1 MSSIRCIAALCAGTI
16 LSLGHAF
23 AADPKA
29 EMDAAMQAANT
40 AMIKGPADV
49 AVVGQTTLKLP
60 ANFGYIPAK
69 ESRQLLSAMGNSPSD
84 ETQGL
89 IIATDAQNTDWF
101 MVVSYTAAGYIKDDD
116 AKTWNADELLTSL
129 REGTEEMNKERK
141 TRGIPEM
148 EIVGW
153 VEKPQYDA
161 ASQRLVWSLASHDK
175 GQASGADNGINYNTL
190 VLGREGYVSMNLVT
204 DMKAIETLKPVAK
217 NMLAAMT
224 FDTGKRY
231 ADFNASTD
239 KVAEYGLA
247 ALVAGVAAKKLGL
260 LALIGVFLAKFAKI
274 IIAAVAVG
282 GGALGKKWWNSRK
295 RNQAA

>member
-1 MSSIRCIAALCAGTI
+1 MPSMRFFAALCAGVI
-16 LSLGHAF
+16 LSLGQAF

-40 AMIKGPADV
+40 AMQKGPADIGV
-49 AVVGQTTLKLP
+49 AGQAKLKLP
-60 ANFGYIPAK
+60 ENFGFIPAK
-69 ESRQLLSAMGNSPSD
+69 ESRRLLEAMGNRTSD

-89 IIATDAQNTDWF
+89 IIATGGQNANWF
-101 MVVSYTAAGYIKDDD
+101 MVVGYTPAGYIKDDD
-116 AKTWNADELLTSL
+116 AKTWNADELLNSL
-129 REGTEEMNKERK
+129 REGTEEANKERK
-141 TRGIPEM
+141 SRNIPEM

-153 VEKPQYDA
+153 VEKPLYDA

-204 DMKAIETLKPVAK
+204 GMKEVEALKPVAK
-217 NMLAAMT
+217 NMLAAMA
-224 FDTGKRY
+224 FDSGKRY
-231 ADFNASTD
+231 ADFNAGTD

-260 LALIGVFLAKFAKI
+260 LAVIGVFLAKFAKI

-282 GGALGKKWWNSRK
+282 GGVLGKKLWNRK
-295 RNQAA
+295 KGNEAA

>member
-1 MSSIRCIAALCAGTI
+1 MISIRFIATFCAAAI
-16 LSLGHAF
+16 LSLSQTV

-40 AMIKGPADV
+40 AMTKGPANV
-49 AVVGQTTLKLP
+49 PVMGQATLKLP
-60 ANFGYIPAK
+60 ANFGFIPAK
-69 ESRQLLSAMGNSPSD
+69 ETRQLLTAMGNRPSD
-84 ETQGL
+84 ETQGM
-89 IIATDAQNTDWF
+89 IIATDGQNSDWF
-101 MVVSYTAAGYIKDDD
+101 MVVGYTPAGYIEDDD
-116 AKTWNADELLTSL
+116 AKTWNADELLTGL
-129 REGTEEMNKERK
+129 REGTEEANKERK

-204 DMKAIETLKPVAK
+204 GMKEVEALKPMAK

-224 FDTGKRY
+224 FDNGKRY
-231 ADFNASTD
+231 ADFNAGTD

-274 IIAAVAVG
+274 IIAAVVVG
-282 GGALGKKWWNSRK
+282 GGVLGKKWWGSRK